1 MREWHNQ
8 VRERLAGLSLSPSRE
23 QEIVE
28 EMSQHLDQRCDE
40 LIAEGTSEEEA

>member
-28 EMSQHLDQRCDE
+28 EMEMLGDCT
-40 LIAEGTSEEEA
+40 LAEGQ